1 MLILIVVIFFIALM
15 IWGNHYEKV
24 QDAERARKEA
34 LVPFPE
40 LEKYDIDVPYD
51 TLTSEDVLSYNP
63 GCDYNI
69 DIVGKGE
76 ELHVSSSQLTP
87 GMVEF
92 FASTPAIKGWL
103 VNRQDGTVIPFVGN
117 DQYVQWHTNE
127 QTVASALLDR
137 VEGVGSSG
145 LVEPMKTTIRSLNEA
160 LVGTSITYTGWVSLG
175 KIDAVFCHITKN
187 KPDRL
192 VQVSPRTVSH
202 SGSSSSPIHSFGY
215 TIPAENGVEALKVW
229 QGV

>member
-40 LEKYDIDVPYD
+40 LEKYDIDVPTNA

-69 DIVGKGE
+69 DIFGE
-76 ELHVSSSQLTP
+76 GEKLHVSSGQLTP
-87 GMVEF
+87 GMEEF

-117 DQYVQWHTNE
+117 DRYVQWHTNE

-137 VEGVGSSG
+137 VEWVGSSD

-192 VQVSPRTVSH
+192 VQVSPRASYL
-202 SGSSSSPIHSFGY
+202 GSTPHHSFGY
-215 TIPAENGVEALKVW
+215 TIPAKNGVEALKVW